1 MNSENKAHHGSNQ
14 DAMNV
19 ALQNAQRVFHF
30 RHHNL
35 DETLPFAAIIAPGHR
50 DGPTNAN
57 LPPHIDVLDIAYS
70 TNNPQGVNRQVLWQ
84 NTRLGAGSAQFREPE
99 GRDFTFR
106 PVVWSEFPRLR
117 DVRFPVQMLLSTLV
131 EGKRDWLQ
139 GATPGADEAALRT
152 HVAQCINTGTSHNY
166 DHHGFE
172 VEAFQSLEEVLT
184 RPGVIHPIT
193 GEDTGR
199 HWLVAVGRVES
210 GMDAVHRERGASQWR
225 YNCPEYTLIWL
236 PPETKF
242 GPSVRTPLDPEGRLN
257 LMESLAAAA
266 TTPAPEVEPVR
277 TPVVLA
283 PVVHEPT
290 AVSTVD
296 TRPYWHSFGVDA
308 SSTTH
313 AVGVDSVLHAFDSVS
328 NPSGWRE
335 VKDLF
340 RIQESGGQQ
349 SAAAA
354 VANAVR
360 YWMACKMHGR
370 PVLQESNITS
380 YGWTVKDVK
389 DVVAIIASVGKSRGL
404 EASYLPVWD
413 GDTLAFGVG
422 GPVFHFEGEYIYDY
436 RGRQLQNVV
445 ETHFTAHR
453 VGNKTE
459 YRLEGLEQVSSSAS
473 FMKLVYL
480 GYLPLLAQ
488 SITRVMDSL
497 AANFAE
503 FCRSQWVSQYICS
516 FSKDQVRDQNSAAR
530 LRTDHSYPMTVR
542 QPFSPFKG
550 GTWVRLADEGR
561 FAANLLSHYEGQ
573 IAFNERDLKEG
584 KKEAIR
590 LAYRLGGLDY
600 RYDKQLLVGGGLG
613 AVNCRLLA
621 EANPEAFLQL
631 QQRFGINTDSVL
643 VHTLKMAKGL
653 KRAFLSMAQS
663 VRVKG
668 AQPAGFL
675 FRNQKSPVEG
685 FLAKVVLAPT
695 VVVTP
700 GMSASVGLKP
710 IACVDKTVKNYLISS
725 FHESPQFEFGLGC
738 LMKAS
743 NLSVTTNDLG
753 VTRYTLV
760 DPVSINPG
768 DLLAQ
773 VANPTGAVNDVVH
786 TSHFEGDL
794 QWLEYE
800 VTNSMV
806 AGKKELKVSWGFV
819 SYESDM
825 KARSIA
831 KALVVNVHPE
841 SILNE
846 RNELDGI
853 VNGEFDLIHFK
864 DSLKVDV
871 WWSYLM
877 CLGTTLRYNW
887 DQPELAE
894 LQRLAGVIN
903 ARLGHA
909 TFKGI
914 LIDTVHIA
922 LGHYDALQA
931 EFRRVFAQPVW
942 FKFAE
947 MAAGQVGQMLHEMH
961 QSSAYEVLH
970 LNDGL
975 VSYVPAGQDPANPE
989 TNVTSFLFEG
999 NTVTEVWQRGLSF
1012 VGTKNC
1018 SVYNV
1023 ELFESTTPKEN
1034 VGESWQFP
1042 AELRAAQ
1049 HITNN
1054 GFNPGA
1060 LAGLTQTIAGDVLPN
1075 IASSKVLD
1083 AMASGSTLSGMYNL
1097 RVHHVPG
1104 RDGTGH
1110 YKCSP
1115 VDHAQL
1121 RRIVT
1126 ELSIDLTAAK
1136 VGESFKALS
1145 KRLAKVVFTFKV
1157 NGKDTS
1163 IWLPAL
1169 YDFNRLRSSNESGQ
1183 TLSSAFYRQFLVPL
1197 LSNNRVDESV
1207 GMMVRGKLSSL
1218 LKSSETPKLLKGR
1231 GKIGGRR
1238 VGLPNIPIGET
1249 WVLYSEEP
1257 NSQYQNL
1264 LAYARRL
1271 GLRVNLGLNDHLVG
1285 YNSRAPL
1292 AAGWFTRLRVITPL
1306 ENAAAFWQ
1314 LGPSYIGINP
1324 IALYIDGGDCDGDS
1338 GYWAYTGREF
1348 AGEILDYEAVVAIR
1362 NAGMDGDMRFT
1373 GSYAYDHYTRKSFAA
1388 ATVTMSSECVA
1399 KCHMA
1404 SEDYIDYNVGAHVVQ
1419 HEAVGAAYKLYMIG
1433 EHLIDVAQ
1441 AYRVL
1446 GIESALLTPFMDHD
1460 ALSLVLV
1467 LAEIYE
1473 TILGGFSPESLELFE
1488 EFLQPTVKR
1497 GEIIP
1502 DSRRGEFRKL
1512 LERFGAN
1519 SNRSNEILHL
1529 MNVIALVISTEIKGE
1544 LPKHYADK
1552 PWDGLALT
1560 AAHFTFEIGR
1570 GRFHGFSR
1578 AFSRSGKLANSLQA
1592 RGQNAVM
1599 VRLYETMMNGL
1610 VNESELY
1617 NRLTDTSSVLGC
1629 ARVLFKHLHVELGL
1643 VNNSKYNA
1651 WLGADHQA
1659 KRWLPEFFAAFSS
1672 WEEPPAAAA
1681 VTTTPE
1687 PEPNGNGGNDTPDVT
1702 SVATT
1707 EATTTTPTTESS
1719 GTESLFNMDSLTPSQ
1734 TIAFDHFEA
1743 GHNVVVSGQAGTG
1756 KSYLL
1761 GKMKASAEA
1770 RGRKVLLTGSTGTSV
1785 QNINGHGT
1793 LNSVFGMGKGFDNIR
1808 PSGVEADS
1816 IMASSRR
1823 SQTRAGH
1830 MSLAE
1835 GQTGL
1840 VVVVDEISM
1849 VDTRL
1854 LTLVSISASKENIPI
1869 QWVLVGDPGQCTPPK
1884 GELFFKGFSLAY
1896 PNAGPES
1903 YDSFVDTGNFKCVA
1917 LKEVVR
1923 QAGDQAFLADLN
1935 ALRVGRPPGPV
1946 IIERFKAS
1954 MAGLPEDAI
1963 HTYFNNESV
1972 MRHNQEGTERLIAA
1986 GAASKT
1992 YRAHVKL
1999 LQSGAAS
2006 WPKQFDPIE
2015 QEMVLAVG
2023 MPVMVRKN
2031 LKVDQQLVAANG
2043 STGIILELRPSSV
2056 VLKLKNGT
2064 VIEIEA
2070 QELDGPKDGQGRQ
2083 LGKYV
2088 QLPLH
2093 PAFAVTGHKLQ
2104 GLTLDE
2110 PLVVHPY
2117 QSFRGD
2123 RRPVS
2128 TPGWLYV
2135 VCSRVTKAEH
2145 LYFATEDPDS
2155 TTTFNWLLAGNRVDQ
2170 EALRWLE
2177 SLG

>member
-1 MNSENKAHHGSNQ
+1 MNSKNKAHHGSNQ
-14 DAMNV
+14 DAMQV
-19 ALQNAQRVFHF
+19 ALAHPNKVFTF
-30 RHHNL
+30 RHHVL
-35 DETLPFAAIIAPGHR
+35 DESLPFAAIIAPGHR
-50 DGPTNAN
+50 EGPTNAN
-57 LPPHIDVLDIAYS
+57 LPPHFDVLDVAYNA
-70 TNNPQGVNRQVLWQ
+70 TNPQGVNREILRQ

-99 GRDFTFR
+99 GRAFAYR

-117 DVRFPVQMLLSTLV
+117 DVSFPVQMLLSTLV
-131 EGKRDWLQ
+131 EGERDWLE
-139 GATPGADEAALRT
+139 GATPSSDEAALRA
-152 HVAQCINTGTSHNY
+152 HVANCISAGRSHNY
-166 DHHGFE
+166 EHHGFE
-172 VEAFQSLEEVLT
+172 LNAFQSLDEILAC
-184 RPGVIHPIT
+184 PGVIHPIT

-199 HWLVAVGRVES
+199 HWFAAVGRVES
-210 GMDAVHRERGASQWR
+210 GIDAVHRERGAAQWR
-225 YNCPEYTLIWL
+225 YNCCEYTLIWL
-236 PPETKF
+236 PPTTEF

-290 AVSTVD
+290 EVSTVD

-313 AVGVDSVLHAFDSVS
+313 AVGVDSVLNAFDSVN
-328 NPSGWRE
+328 NPRGWQE

-340 RIQESGGQQ
+340 RIHETGGQQ
-349 SAAAA
+349 SAAVA

-360 YWMACKMHGR
+360 YWLACKMYGR
-370 PVLQESNITS
+370 PVMQESSITS
-380 YGWTVKDVK
+380 YGWTVKDIK
-389 DVVAIIASVGKSRGL
+389 DLVSIIASIGASRGL

-453 VGNKTE
+453 AGNKTE

-503 FCRSQWVSQYICS
+503 FCRSQWVSQHICS
-516 FSKDQVRDQNSAAR
+516 FSKDRVREQNSAAR
-530 LRTDHSYPMTVR
+530 LRTDYSYPVTVR

-600 RYDKQLLVGGGLG
+600 RYDKQLLVSGGLG

-621 EANPEAFLQL
+621 ETNPEAFLKL

-663 VRVKG
+663 VPVKD
-668 AQPAGFL
+668 AHPAGFL

-695 VVVTP
+695 VVATP

-710 IACVDKTVKNYLISS
+710 VALVDKTVKNYVICS

-738 LMKAS
+738 VMKAA
-743 NLSVTTNDLG
+743 NLAVSTNDLG

-760 DPVSINPG
+760 EPVSVCPG

-773 VANPTGAVNDVVH
+773 VANPTGAVNDVIH

-800 VTNSMV
+800 VTNTMV

-831 KALVVNVHPE
+831 KALVVDVSPE
-841 SILNE
+841 LILNE

-894 LQRLAGVIN
+894 LQRLAVEVN
-903 ARLGHA
+903 ARLGHP

-942 FKFAE
+942 FRFAE

-961 QSSAYEVLH
+961 QSSAYDAVD

-975 VSYVPAGQDPANPE
+975 VSYIPAGQDPADPE

-1012 VGTKNC
+1012 VGTENC

-1054 GFNPGA
+1054 GFNPKA
-1060 LAGLTQTIAGDVLPN
+1060 LAGLTQTIANDVLPN
-1075 IASSKVLD
+1075 IASSKVLE
-1083 AMASGSTLSGMYNL
+1083 AMGSGSTLSGMYNL

-1104 RDGTGH
+1104 RDGNGYYH
-1110 YKCSP
+1110 CAAP
-1115 VDHAQL
+1115 DHAQL
-1121 RRIVT
+1121 KAIVA
-1126 ELSIDLTAAK
+1126 ELSVDLTAAK

-1183 TLSSAFYRQFLVPL
+1183 TLSSVFYRQFLVPL
-1197 LSNNRVDESV
+1197 LLNNRVDEAV

-1264 LAYARRL
+1264 LGYACRL
-1271 GLRVNLGLNDHLVG
+1271 KLRVEVGLNDGLVG

-1292 AAGWFTRLRVITPL
+1292 AAGWFSKLRVITPL

-1314 LGPSYIGINP
+1314 LGPSYIGVNP

-1338 GYWAYTGREF
+1338 GYWAYTGPEF
-1348 AGEILDYEAVVAIR
+1348 AGEILDYKAVIAIR

-1388 ATVTMSSECVA
+1388 ATVTMSSDCVA
-1399 KCHMA
+1399 KCVMA
-1404 SEDYIDYNVGAHVVQ
+1404 SEGYIEYNVGAHVVQ

-1446 GIESALLTPFMDHD
+1446 GIKSTLLSPFMDHD

-1473 TILGGFSPESLELFE
+1473 TILGGFSPEALELFE
-1488 EFLQPTVKR
+1488 AFLQPTVKQ
-1497 GEIIP
+1497 GEQIP
-1502 DSRRGEFRKL
+1502 ESRRTEFRKL

-1519 SNRSNEILHL
+1519 SLRSNEILHL

-1570 GRFHGFSR
+1570 GRFHGFSG

-1599 VRLYETMMNGL
+1599 VRLYESLMTGL
-1610 VNESELY
+1610 VNERELY
-1617 NRLTDTSSVLGC
+1617 NQLTATSSVLGC

-1643 VNNSKYNA
+1643 VNQPKYNA
-1651 WLGADHQA
+1651 WLGQNHQA
-1659 KRWLPEFFAAFSS
+1659 LRWLPEFFAAFSS
-1672 WEEPPAAAA
+1672 WDEPPAAATA
-1681 VTTTPE
+1681 TPS
-1687 PEPNGNGGNDTPDVT
+1687 PQPKPGTGNNTGSDNPST
-1702 SVATT
+1702 SSTA
-1707 EATTTTPTTESS
+1707 TTPTPTPTTKSS
-1719 GTESLFNMDSLTPSQ
+1719 GTESLFNMDYLTPSQ
-1734 TIAFDHFEA
+1734 AHAFALFEA
-1743 GHNVVVSGQAGTG
+1743 GHNIVVSGQAGTG

-1761 GKMKASAEA
+1761 SKIRASAEA
-1770 RGRKVLLTGSTGTSV
+1770 KRRKVLLTGSTGTSV

-1793 LNSVFGMGKGFDNIR
+1793 FNSVFGLGKGFDNLR

-1830 MSLAE
+1830 MSLGEATE
-1835 GQTGL
+1835 L

-1849 VDTRL
+1849 LDTKL
-1854 LTLVSISASKENIPI
+1854 LSLAATSAAKENIEI

-1884 GELFFKGFSLAY
+1884 GELFFKDFSLEY
-1896 PNAGPES
+1896 PGQAPEK
-1903 YDSFVDTGNFKCVA
+1903 YDSFLKTGDFKCVA

-1935 ALRVGRPPGPV
+1935 ALRVGRAPGPV
-1946 IIERFKAS
+1946 VIERFKAS

-1963 HTYFNNESV
+1963 HTYFNNDSV
-1972 MRHNQEGTERLIAA
+1972 MQHNREGTERLIAG
-1986 GAASKT
+1986 GAASRT
-1992 YRAHVKL
+1992 YRANVKL
-1999 LQSGAAS
+1999 LQSGAAQ

-2031 LKVDQQLVAANG
+2031 LKVDGTLVAANG
-2043 STGIILELRPSSV
+2043 STGTILELRPSSV
-2056 VLKLKNGT
+2056 VLRLKNGK
-2064 VIEIEA
+2064 VIEIES

-2117 QSFRGD
+2117 QRVGGN

-2135 VCSRVTKAEH
+2135 VCSRVTRAEH

-2155 TTTFNWLLAGNRVDQ
+2155 TNTFNWLLAGNRVDR

>member
-1 MNSENKAHHGSNQ
+1 MNPKNKAHHGSDT
-14 DAMNV
+14 DAMKV
-19 ALQNAQRVFHF
+19 AAAHPNRVFTF
-30 RHHNL
+30 RHHNF
-35 DETLPFAAIIAPGHR
+35 DDSLPLAAIIAPGHR
-50 DGPTNAN
+50 LGPTNAN
-57 LPPHIDVLDIAYS
+57 LPPHFDVLNVAYN
-70 TNNPQGVNRQVLWQ
+70 TLNPQGVNREVLRQ
-84 NTRLGAGSAQFREPE
+84 NTRLGACSAQFREPE
-99 GRDFTFR
+99 GTGFRYR
-106 PVVWSEFPRLR
+106 PVIWSEFQRLR
-117 DVRFPVQMLLSTLV
+117 NVGFPVQMLLSTLV
-131 EGKRDWLQ
+131 EGQRDWLK
-139 GATPGADEAALRT
+139 GATPSSDEAALRA
-152 HVAQCINTGTSHNY
+152 HVANCISAGRSHNY
-166 DHHGFE
+166 ESHGFCLE
-172 VEAFQSLEEVLT
+172 GFQSLDEILA
-184 RPGVIHPIT
+184 RPGVIHPVT

-199 HWLVAVGRVES
+199 HWFVAIGRVES
-210 GMDAVHRERGASQWR
+210 GTNAVHREGGAAQWR
-225 YNCPEYTLIWL
+225 YNCCEYTLVWL
-236 PPETKF
+236 PPDTKF
-242 GPSVRTPLDPEGRLN
+242 GPSVKTPLDPAGKLN
-257 LMESLAAAA
+257 LVESLVK
-266 TTPAPEVEPVR
+266 TTPAA
-277 TPVVLA
+277 TPAPAATPIVLT
-283 PVVHEPT
+283 P
-290 AVSTVD
+290 AVSKATVSSEC
-296 TRPYWHSFGVDA
+296 TRPYWHSFGVNPTK
-308 SSTTH
+308 STY
-313 AVGVDSVLHAFDSVS
+313 AVTVTDVLHAFDSVN

-335 VKDLF
+335 IKDLF
-340 RIQESGGQQ
+340 RIHETDGQQ
-349 SAAAA
+349 SAAVA

-360 YWMACKMHGR
+360 YWLACKMYGR

-380 YGWTVKDVK
+380 YGWTVNDVK
-389 DVVAIIASVGKSRGL
+389 DVVLIIASIGASRGL

-503 FCRSQWVSQYICS
+503 FCRSQWVSQHICS
-516 FSKDQVRDQNSAAR
+516 FSKDRVREQNSAAR
-530 LRTDHSYPMTVR
+530 LRTDYSYPVTVR

-550 GTWVRLADEGR
+550 GTWVRLADNGR
-561 FAANLLSHYEGQ
+561 FASNLLKHYEDQ
-573 IAFNERDLKEG
+573 IAFSERDLKEG
-584 KKEAIR
+584 KKETIR

-613 AVNCRLLA
+613 ALNCRLLA
-621 EANPEAFLQL
+621 ETSPETFLRL
-631 QQRFGINTDSVL
+631 QELYGVTVDSVL
-643 VHTLKMAKGL
+643 VFTLKMAKGL

-663 VRVKG
+663 VPVKD
-668 AQPAGFL
+668 AKPAGFL
-675 FRNQKSPVEG
+675 FRNQKSPVKG

-695 VVVTP
+695 VVATP

-710 IACVDKTVKNYLISS
+710 VAMVDKTVKNYVICS

-738 LMKAS
+738 VMKDA
-743 NLSVTTNDLG
+743 NLRLSTNDLG

-760 DPVSINPG
+760 KPVSVRPG

-773 VANPTGAVNDVVH
+773 VANPTGAVNDVIH

-800 VTNSMV
+800 VTNTMV
-806 AGKKELKVSWGFV
+806 AGKKELKISWGFV

-831 KALVVNVHPE
+831 KALVVDVSPE
-841 SILNE
+841 LILNE

-894 LQRLAGVIN
+894 LRRLAVEVN
-903 ARLGHA
+903 ARLGHP

-942 FKFAE
+942 FKFGE
-947 MAAGQVGQMLHEMH
+947 MSAGQVGQMLHEMH
-961 QSSAYEVLH
+961 QSSAYEAVD

-975 VSYVPAGQDPANPE
+975 VSYVLAGQDPADPE
-989 TNVTSFLFEG
+989 TNITSFLFEG

-1012 VGTKNC
+1012 VGTENC
-1018 SVYNV
+1018 PVYNI

-1054 GFNPGA
+1054 GFNPKA
-1060 LAGLTQTIAGDVLPN
+1060 LAGLTQTIANDVLPN
-1075 IASSKVLD
+1075 IASSKVLE

-1097 RVHHVPG
+1097 RVHHTPG
-1104 RDGTGH
+1104 RDGNGYYH
-1110 YKCSP
+1110 CAAP
-1115 VDHAQL
+1115 DHAQL
-1121 RRIVT
+1121 KAIVA
-1126 ELSIDLTAAK
+1126 ELSVDLTAAK

-1183 TLSSAFYRQFLVPL
+1183 TLSSVFYRQFLVPL
-1197 LSNNRVDESV
+1197 LLNNRVDDTV
-1207 GMMVRGKLSSL
+1207 GMMVRGKLTSL

-1271 GLRVNLGLNDHLVG
+1271 KLRVEVGLNDHLVG

-1292 AAGWFTRLRVITPL
+1292 AAGWFSKLRVITPL
-1306 ENAAAFWQ
+1306 ENSAAFWQ

-1338 GYWAYTGREF
+1338 GYWAYTGPEF
-1348 AGEILDYEAVVAIR
+1348 AGEILNYEAVVAIR

-1404 SEDYIDYNVGAHVVQ
+1404 SEDYIEYNVGAHVVQ

-1446 GIESALLTPFMDHD
+1446 DIESALLSPFMSHD

-1488 EFLQPTVKR
+1488 EFLHPTIKQ
-1497 GEIIP
+1497 GEQIP
-1502 DSRRGEFRKL
+1502 ESRRGEFRKL

-1519 SNRSNEILHL
+1519 SLRSNEILHL

-1570 GRFHGFSR
+1570 GRFHGFSG

-1599 VRLYETMMNGL
+1599 VHLYESLMNGL
-1610 VNESELY
+1610 VNKRELY
-1617 NRLTDTSSVLGC
+1617 NQLTATSSVLGC

-1643 VNNSKYNA
+1643 INKPSYNA
-1651 WLGADHQA
+1651 WLGQNHQA
-1659 KRWLPEFFAAFSS
+1659 LRWLPEFFAAFSS
-1672 WEEPPAAAA
+1672 WDEPPAAATA
-1681 VTTTPE
+1681 TSSPQ
-1687 PEPNGNGGNDTPDVT
+1687 PKPDGSNTGSDNPST
-1702 SVATT
+1702 SS
-1707 EATTTTPTTESS
+1707 TTTTTRPTPTTKSS

-1734 TIAFDHFEA
+1734 ARAFALFEA
-1743 GHNVVVSGQAGTG
+1743 GHNIVVSGQAGTG

-1761 GKMKASAEA
+1761 SKMRASAEA

-1793 LNSVFGMGKGFDNIR
+1793 FNSVFGLGKGFDNIR
-1808 PSGVEADS
+1808 PSGVEADL
-1816 IMASSRR
+1816 IMANSRR
-1823 SQTRAGH
+1823 SQTRAGY
-1830 MSLAE
+1830 MSLGEA
-1835 GQTGL
+1835 TGL

-1849 VDTRL
+1849 LDTKL
-1854 LTLVSISASKENIPI
+1854 LRIAATAAAKENIEI
-1869 QWVLVGDPGQCTPPK
+1869 QWVFVGDPGQCTPPK
-1884 GELFFKGFSLAY
+1884 GQLFFKSFSLEY
-1896 PNAGPES
+1896 PGQAPEK

-1935 ALRVGRPPGPV
+1935 ALRVGKAPGPV
-1946 IIERFKAS
+1946 IIERFRAS

-1972 MRHNQEGTERLIAA
+1972 MQHNREGTERLIAA
-1986 GAASKT
+1986 GAASRT
-1992 YRAHVKL
+1992 YRANVKL
-1999 LQSGAAS
+1999 LQPNAAS

-2031 LKVDQQLVAANG
+2031 LKVDGTLVAANG

-2064 VIEIEA
+2064 VVEIES

-2117 QSFRGD
+2117 QKVRGD
-2123 RRPVS
+2123 YRPVS
-2128 TPGWLYV
+2128 TAGWLYV
-2135 VCSRVTKAEH
+2135 VCSRVTRAEH
-2145 LYFATEDPDS
+2145 LYFATEADS
-2155 TTTFNWLLAGNRVDQ
+2155 TNTFNWLLAGNRVDR
-2170 EALRWLE
+2170 EALKWLE